1 MFIPLT
7 TRYWLLAVYM
17 KKFFAL
23 LVILIILAGISAG
36 YFVQVAW
43 FSDEESDD
51 PVTIVVED
59 EMTPSA
65 VRDLLVES
73 GLVSSPILYDLF
85 SKLDRSALHP
95 KVGEYTFRKGA
106 SYQHMADSMALGRQ
120 RDELTVRFVEGKII
134 DENAEALRTHGV
146 DPIDYWALTGRSKNL
161 QEFDRS
167 LEKDFGFL
175 KDIPSGQ
182 SLEGYLFPDTY
193 NIWKNQLPDGLIRKQ
208 LRTFANKVIIPYE
221 DERKASGMTW
231 HEVLTLASIVEAEVK
246 TAEDRKLVAGIFL
259 NRLNGSMRLQSDAT
273 INYIVGEG
281 RMRATKED
289 LQLDSPYNSYR
300 RDGLPPGPIG
310 NPSLSAIIA
319 TLEPADTEFLFFLT
333 DEQGRVYYAET
344 LDGHQ
349 QNRIEAYGE

>member
-1 MFIPLT
+1 
-7 TRYWLLAVYM
+7 M
-17 KKFFAL
+17 KKLITVLGILVVLIVIFAL
-23 LVILIILAGISAG
+23 
-36 YFVQVAW
+36 YFLKVAW
-43 FSDEESDD
+43 FSDEESGD
-51 PVTIVVED
+51 PVTIVVGD
-59 EMTPSA
+59 EMTPSE

-73 GLVSSPILYDLF
+73 GLVASPIIYDLF
-85 SKLDRSALHP
+85 SKIDKSPLRP
-95 KVGEYTFRKGA
+95 KAGEYTFRKGA
-106 SYQHMADSMALGRQ
+106 SLQVIADEIALGPQ

-146 DPIDYWALTGRSKNL
+146 DPTDYWALTGRSKNL
-161 QEFDRS
+161 LEFDRS

-193 NIWKNQLPDGLIRKQ
+193 NIWKDQLPEGLIRKQ

-221 DERKASGMTW
+221 DERRVSNMTW

-246 TAEDRKLVAGIFL
+246 TAEDRKIVAGIFL
-259 NRLNGSMRLQSDAT
+259 NRLNGSMRIQSDAT

-281 RMRATKED
+281 RMRATRED

-300 RDGLPPGPIG
+300 RDGLPPGPIN
-310 NPSLSAIIA
+310 NPSLSSITAV
-319 TLEPADTEFLFFLT
+319 LNYTETDYIFFLT
-333 DEQGRVYYAET
+333 DEEGKIYYAET

-349 QNRIEAYGE
+349 RNRVEAYGS